1 MDAIRSEQGP
11 SFRWLTDAV
20 IVVGA
25 SALWMWIAFD
35 LCSGREKL
43 NLRDGLW
50 LFLGPML
57 VWRTLPRVFGSWNS
71 RRGEA

>member
-1 MDAIRSEQGP
+1 MDETHSVKASA
-11 SFRWLTDAV
+11 SRWITDAM

-43 NLRDGLW
+43 NFRDGLW

-57 VWRTLPRVFGSWNS
+57 IWRNLPRFVESWNS
-71 RRGEA
+71 RRNDA